1 VFQIILIKNSY
12 LRAHKKKNLM
22 NKQIIALAICFCT
35 VALLSCEGQKSK
47 SKVNLKTQAD
57 SVAYSIGVSIG
68 GNMKKDG
75 LDSLNLD
82 LLKAGMSAVLSGDSV
97 LLDAN
102 QCQTVIQSYLSAK
115 QNAKGS
121 ANGDAAK
128 KFLAENKSKPGV
140 VELPDGLQYI
150 VMKEGTGPKPTAN
163 DTVKVH
169 YHGTLID
176 GTVFDSSV
184 ERGEP
189 AEFPVGAVIPGWTEA
204 LQLMSVG
211 SKYKLFIPPA
221 LAYGDRQ
228 AGPKIGA
235 NSMLI
240 FEVELLSI
248 KGK

>member
-1 VFQIILIKNSY
+1 MT
-12 LRAHKKKNLM
+12 M
-22 NKQIIALAICFCT
+22 NKKIIALAICFCT
-35 VALLSCEGQKSK
+35 VALLSCEGQKRK
-47 SKVNLKTQAD
+47 SNVNLKTTAD

-68 GNMKKDG
+68 NNMKKDQ
-75 LDSLNLD
+75 LDSLDLD
-82 LLKAGMSAVLSGDSV
+82 IMKAGMAAVLKGDSV
-97 LLDAN
+97 LLDN
-102 QCQTVIQSYLSAK
+102 TQCQTVIQNYMTSQQKS
-115 QNAKGS
+115 KGD
-121 ANGDAAK
+121 ANLNAAK
-128 KFLAENKSKPGV
+128 KFLADNKKKQGV

-150 VMKEGTGPKPTAN
+150 VEKEGTGPKPTPS

-169 YHGTLID
+169 YHGTLMD

-204 LQLMSVG
+204 LQLMNVG

-221 LAYGDRQ
+221 LAYGERQ

-235 NSMLI
+235 NSLLI
-240 FEVELLSI
+240 FEVELISI